1 MRRRAILV
9 AVLVLAVLCSLF
21 LLRPD
26 DPVEAARRR
35 VPLGSDVEAVVA
47 AVGRPGGA
55 ALGRDGHDSQ
65 SHGREV
71 CWVYERGMLF
81 VEFDEDGRAVKAEI
95 RDWQPVPLWQR
106 LRAWWPW

>member
-9 AVLVLAVLCSLF
+9 AVLLLAVGGGLF

-35 VPLGSDVEAVVA
+35 VPLGADVEAVVA

-55 ALGRDGHDSQ
+55 VLGSDAPDGQ
-65 SHGREV
+65 SHRRKL

-81 VEFDEDGRAVKAEI
+81 VEFNDDGRAVKAEI
-95 RDWQPVPLWQR
+95 RDWQPLPFWQR
-106 LRAWWPW
+106 VRAWWPW